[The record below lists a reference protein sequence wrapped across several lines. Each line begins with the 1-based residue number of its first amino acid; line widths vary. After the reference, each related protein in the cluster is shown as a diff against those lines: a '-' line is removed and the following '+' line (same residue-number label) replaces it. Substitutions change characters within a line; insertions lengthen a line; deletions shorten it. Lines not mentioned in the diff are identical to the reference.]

1 MKLIGSQRSPYVR
14 KALVVAAETGLLGGI
29 DLELHSVHLAAH
41 SPDVMAFNPL
51 GKIPTLVLDD
61 GRSLFDSLVVCSFF
75 ARETG
80 REDLWP
86 SDGAQQLKVMQRH
99 ALANGLIDISILRLV
114 EAAKPAE
121 RQWPDVIAASDTKI
135 GSVLDFAERDCAA
148 LTAEGCT
155 IGTLSLAVALNYLD
169 FRFSFLDWRKRRPG
183 LALWHAAFAARPSV
197 RDNAFEDAA
206 PGLAGKVR

>member
-14 KALVVAAETGLLGGI
+14 KALVVAAETGLLGSI

-41 SPDVMAFNPL
+41 SPNVMAFNPL

-61 GRSLFDSLVVCSFF
+61 GRSLFDSLVVCSFL
-75 ARETG
+75 ARRAG
-80 REDLWP
+80 RDDLWP
-86 SDGAQQLKVMQRH
+86 TDGEQQLKVMQRH

-114 EAAKPAE
+114 EAAKPTE
-121 RQWPDVIAASDTKI
+121 RQWPDVIASSDIKI
-135 GSVLDFAERDCAA
+135 GSVLDFAERGCTA
-148 LTAEGCT
+148 LQAEGCT

-169 FRFSFLDWRKRRPG
+169 FRFSFLEWRRQRPA
-183 LALWHAAFAARPSV
+183 LAGWHAAFVAMPAL
-197 RDNAFEDAA
+197 RDNPFEDAA